1 MHSTNKVNPIE
12 KVRAFAEVQTPIWLV
27 QDMLDSLPVEVWSNP
42 DLKWL
47 DPCTGTGIFMSAI
60 FNRLMQGLSSVIPDM
75 TQRFYHIRNTMFYA
89 CEIQAESCDTYMV
102 RNGENIFCGSY
113 LSQEFDDA
121 ISQEFGEDFLINK
134 FDIVVMNPP
143 YHQDIEGNKPQ
154 PLWDKFVAKAVNES
168 LKAGGYL
175 LAVHPSSWRNA
186 DGKFKYIQN
195 LLRDREILYLEMHNQ
210 KDGIQT
216 FAAEIRYDFYCL
228 RNAKNND
235 FITEIKCQD
244 GTIER
249 VRLYDLG
256 FIPNG
261 MFDVYNNLLNKNG
274 QAVQVLRDSKYH
286 SQNACVS
293 KTMHDD
299 FIFPLV
305 NYVKKDDTMR
315 LFYTNDRTKGHFG
328 IPKLIFSTG
337 KMKSVGSFLDLK
349 GEYGLTEFAFAIVD
363 EPQELVLIKKCADSE
378 RFRAF
383 MNCCAVNDS
392 YFNKRVL
399 STFRKDFYLD
409 FI

>member
-27 QDMLDSLPVEVWSNP
+27 QDMLNTLPVEVWSNP

-60 FNRLMQGLSSVIPDM
+60 FNRLMQGLKPVIPDM

-89 CEIQAESCDTYMV
+89 CEIQEESCNIYMV

-113 LSQEFDDA
+113 LTQEFNEA
-121 ISQEFGEDFLINK
+121 FLIKK

-143 YHQDIEGNKPQ
+143 YHQDVEGNKPQ

-168 LKAGGYL
+168 LNVGGYL
-175 LAVHPSSWRNA
+175 LAVHPSSWRNV
-186 DGKFKYIQN
+186 DGKFKYIQK
-195 LLRDREILYLEMHNQ
+195 LLTGRDILYLEMHNQ
-210 KDGIQT
+210 KDGIKT

-228 RNAKNND
+228 RNAESNSK
-235 FITEIKCQD
+235 TVIKCQD
-244 GTIER
+244 GSIEYHDISK
-249 VRLYDLG
+249 LE

-261 MFDVYNNLLNKNG
+261 MFDVYEQILIKNG
-274 QAVQVLRDSKYH
+274 EEGVQVLRDSKYH

-299 FIFPLV
+299 FIYPLV

-315 LFYTNDRTKGHFG
+315 LFYTDDWTKGHFG

-337 KMKSVGSFLDLK
+337 KMKSVGTVLDLQ

-363 EPQELVLIKKCADSE
+363 EPQALVLIKKCADGAK
-378 RFRAF
+378 FRAF

-399 STFRKDFYLD
+399 STFRKDFYQD

>member
-1 MHSTNKVNPIE
+1 MHSTNKLNPIE
-12 KVRAFAEVQTPIWLV
+12 RVRAFAEVQTPIWLV
-27 QDMLDSLPVEVWSNP
+27 QDMLNSLPVEVWSNP

-60 FNRLMQGLSSVIPDM
+60 FNRLMQGLKTAIPDM

-89 CEIQAESCDTYMV
+89 CEIQEESCKIYIV
-102 RNGENIFCGSY
+102 RNGVNIFCGSY
-113 LSQEFDDA
+113 LSQEFDVA
-121 ISQEFGEDFLINK
+121 FLINK

-168 LKAGGYL
+168 LNAGGYL
-175 LAVHPSSWRNA
+175 LAVHPSSWRNVN
-186 DGKFKYIQN
+186 GMFKYIQK
-195 LLRDREILYLEMHNQ
+195 LLTERDMLYLEMHNQ
-210 KDGIQT
+210 KDGIKT

-228 RNAKNND
+228 RNTKNHNVV
-235 FITEIKCQD
+235 TEIKCQD
-244 GTIER
+244 DSVEFQK
-249 VRLYDLG
+249 LFNLE

-261 MFDVYNNLLNKNG
+261 MFDVYEHVLIKNNEE
-274 QAVQVLRDSKYH
+274 AVQVLRDSKYH

-315 LFYTNDRTKGHFG
+315 LFYTNDRNRGHFG

-363 EPQELVLIKKCADSE
+363 EPQALALIKKCADSVK
-378 RFRAF
+378 FRAF